1 MWTGRLAAWSL
12 AIRFNGFFRDRDGGD
27 FVQADQRLVKG
38 GCDGDRAGQ

>member
-1 MWTGRLAAWSL
+1 MWTGRRAMGGL
-12 AIRFNGFFRDRDGGD
+12 AIRFDGFFRDRDGGE